1 MSLSSLWQEF
11 KNFAFK
17 GNMIDLAIAVIIGG
31 AFGKVISS
39 LVEHILMPL
48 IAAILPNSG
57 GYQELAVTINGSEV
71 KYGLFL
77 GELFNFLIVALAI
90 FIAVVKTLGALQRLA
105 AKPPEPGEPTTKECP
120 YCLSNIPLKATRCA
134 HCTSEVSQG

>member
-77 GELFNFLIVALAI
+77 GELFNFLIVAVAI

-105 AKPPEPGEPTTKECP
+105 AKPPAPGEPTTKECP